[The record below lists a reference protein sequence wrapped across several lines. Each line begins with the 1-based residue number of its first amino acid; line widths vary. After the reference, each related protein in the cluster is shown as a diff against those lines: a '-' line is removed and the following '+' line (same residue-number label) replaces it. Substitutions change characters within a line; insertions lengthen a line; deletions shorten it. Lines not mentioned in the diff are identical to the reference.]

1 MNPTRNAM
9 SWEELAIYTADPIDQ
24 INGLNNPYSS
34 LRLFNKNESE
44 AIVTLYRDIH
54 AWCPYC
60 QKVWIWLELKKI
72 PYRIKKV
79 TMRCYGEKERWY
91 LKKVPSG
98 MLPAI
103 EIENHVIT
111 ESDEI
116 LFVLEEIYG
125 PLGQSL
131 NEKKVF
137 EHRRLERELFS
148 SWCNWLCRNSLFQAQ
163 EEQKKESFKKVAKKF
178 EKEIE
183 KSASGWL
190 TPISTKNGEKPGSA
204 DVIFIPYVERMNA
217 SLAYYKG
224 YSLRDEHPII
234 NTWLKNLEKLEEY
247 RGTQGDF
254 HTHAHD
260 LPPQMGGCF
269 TYSNANQQLFSKN
282 IDTGSGLGQLEL
294 VDFKV
299 DQKSEQ
305 QFETLALER
314 VIKHKE
320 RIIAVS
326 PMKNKLFD
334 QPLRAALTSMIT
346 KKDCRPEKNSASA
359 LRYLRDRI
367 SVPRDMPLLSG
378 RLFRQA
384 LESTANID
392 GSDSGPAIPI
402 RNRLDQNP
410 IQFN

>member
-1 MNPTRNAM
+1 MMETYA
-9 SWEELAIYTADPIDQ
+9 E
-24 INGLNNPYSS
+24 
-34 LRLFNKNESE
+34 
-44 AIVTLYRDIH
+44 
-54 AWCPYC
+54 
-60 QKVWIWLELKKI
+60 
-72 PYRIKKV
+72 
-79 TMRCYGEKERWY
+79 
-91 LKKVPSG
+91 
-98 MLPAI
+98 
-103 EIENHVIT
+103 
-111 ESDEI
+111 
-116 LFVLEEIYG
+116 
-125 PLGQSL
+125 
-131 NEKKVF
+131 
-137 EHRRLERELFS
+137 RLERE
-148 SWCNWLCRNSLFQAQ
+148 
-163 EEQKKESFKKVAKKF
+163 KKEKMTNYNFDEMKRQEKAKV
-178 EKEIE
+178 ERNLG
-183 KSASGWL
+183 SADYDGCLGQTDIPAVAPEWDARRSEEELQKNTSGWL
-190 TPISTKNGEKPGSA
+190 TPISTRNGVKPGSA

-224 YSLRDEHPII
+224 YSLREEHPFI
-234 NTWLKNLEKLEEY
+234 NIWLKNLEKLEEY

-269 TYSNANQQLFSKN
+269 TYSNANQQLFAQE
-282 IDTGSGLGQLEL
+282 IDIGSGLGELEL

-305 QFETLALER
+305 QFEALALER

-334 QPLRAALTSMIT
+334 QPLRAALTSMIS

-384 LESTANID
+384 LERTANID
-392 GSDSGPAIPI
+392 SNDIGPEIPT

-410 IQFN
+410 ILFK